1 MEPRKRIGW
10 VPQNLAFYP
19 RLTVRENIQFFGS
32 LYGLTEDKFRSRAAE
47 LFEICGLG
55 PFADQPGHTL
65 SGGFQRRLNLGLGLV
80 DEPTVGIDSESR
92 SLILR
97 HIKALS
103 EGGCTVLLASHYVD
117 EVLATCDRVAVLN
130 KGRLL
135 SCEAVADLSY
145 RMPNEIE
152 IVIEQP
158 RKETVDRLREIPEC
172 SLREFGSRFKLT
184 IFSERWADTVEY
196 VRALG
201 EVLAVLENGE
211 AEILSLTSARPTL
224 AQLVEGGA
232 LGRCRESE
240 CGGGRG

>member
-1 MEPRKRIGW
+1 M
-10 VPQNLAFYP
+10 
-19 RLTVRENIQFFGS
+19 RENIQFFGS
-32 LYGLTEDKFRSRAAE
+32 LYGLTEDKLRSRAAE
-47 LFEICGLG
+47 LFEICRLG

-80 DEPTVGIDSESR
+80 HEPPVLVLDEPTVGIDSESR

-172 SLREFGSRFKLT
+172 SLREFGSRFKVT
-184 IFSERWADTVEY
+184 IFSERRADTVEY